1 MAETTNGIG
10 LNGIGLNGVPLNAAI
25 HISIDTTER
34 VGPELHET
42 SVDQLDI
49 KNAEVPTAI
58 QTISQSSL
66 VSLNAE
72 VKHHTVL
79 D

>member
-10 LNGIGLNGVPLNAAI
+10 FNDVPLHAAI

-34 VGPELHET
+34 VGPALHES

>member
-10 LNGIGLNGVPLNAAI
+10 FNGVPLNAAI
-25 HISIDTTER
+25 HITIDTNER

-58 QTISQSSL
+58 QKISQSSL

-72 VKHHTVL
+72 VKNHTVL